1 MALSVYYEQRL
12 VGTITVDADGAG
24 FTYDPSWL
32 STRGAFPISTSI
44 PLNKGR
50 TGPAVLLPWAAN
62 LLPESGNLQA
72 VGQFLGVAPS
82 DVIGILSEIGRDTAG
97 ALSIGRPGTSSSAN
111 WRPIENTT
119 DLERIIEELP
129 KKPFLVGEEGVSM
142 SLAGVQSKMGV
153 AVDDQGRICI
163 PLEGSPSTHIL
174 KPDIPRLW
182 GSVQNEAFCLT
193 LAKRM
198 NLPVAD
204 VTTGV
209 AGKRSYLLVKRYDRA
224 KTDGQWRRLH
234 QEDFC
239 QALGKPPTAKYEANQ
254 TGIRGPTLK
263 DMFDATRRLA
273 PPTEIV
279 KLLDMLVFNV
289 IACNTDAHAKNYSLM
304 VRASGASLA
313 PIYDVMCGEVWEN
326 VTKNLAQKIA
336 GKNRGEHLKGRHWQR
351 FAKECG
357 LNPRQVLARV
367 ATLAEEA
374 QAAAAAAAEDVGKM
388 PAGKHPLLRQT
399 ANAITKRA
407 LTIGRQIKET
417 ESEPD
422 RDDEADVEIG
432 NGDEARTDMFS
443 NNPS

>member
-1 MALSVYYEQRL
+1 MTLPVYFEERL
-12 VGTITVDADGAG
+12 VGMIDVDAAGAG
-24 FTYDPSWL
+24 FTYDSTWL
-32 STRGAFPISTSI
+32 STRGAFPIATTM
-44 PLNKGR
+44 PLNKQR
-50 TGPAVLLPWAAN
+50 VGPAVFLPWAAN
-62 LLPESGNLQA
+62 LLPESENLQA

-97 ALSIGRPGTSSSAN
+97 ALSIGRSGTSSSDN
-111 WRPIENTT
+111 WRPIEKTA

-142 SLAGVQSKMGV
+142 SLAGAQSKMGV
-153 AVDDQGRICI
+153 AVDDRGQICI
-163 PLEGSPSTHIL
+163 PLDGSPSTHIL
-174 KPDIPRLW
+174 KPDIARLW
-182 GSVQNEAFCLT
+182 GSVQNEAFCLV

-198 NLPVAD
+198 NLPVAE

-224 KTDGQWRRLH
+224 RTDGRWRRLH

-254 TGIRGPTLK
+254 TGIPGPTVK
-263 DMFDATRRLA
+263 DMFDVARRLTSA
-273 PPTEIV
+273 ADIL
-279 KLLDMLVFNV
+279 KLFDMLVFNV

-313 PIYDVMCGEVWEN
+313 PLYDVMCGEVWEN

-357 LNPRQVLARV
+357 LNPRQVLARA
-367 ATLAEEA
+367 ATLT
-374 QAAAAAAAEDVGKM
+374 AAAEAAAPAAAAEVAKM
-388 PAGKHPLLRQT
+388 PAGDHPLLKQ
-399 ANAITKRA
+399 AAASIVKRA
-407 LTIGRQIKET
+407 RAIGNQLKET
-417 ESEPD
+417 EASPGRE
-422 RDDEADVEIG
+422 EDVEAAG
-432 NGDEARTDMFS
+432 EEPRSDMYSRT
-443 NNPS
+443 P